1 MLLTIATTHKPATD
15 LGYLMH
21 KHPDKLQ
28 SFDTSFGKMHIF
40 YPESSEERS
49 TIALLLD
56 VDPIA
61 LVRNHKGPSG
71 EGFAL
76 EHYVNDRPYV
86 ASSFMSV
93 AISKAFRS
101 AMSGICKD
109 KPHLVDKVL
118 PLEVKIQVLPS
129 RGGEA
134 FLRSLFEPLGYE
146 VELKRYELDSSF
158 PEWGMSRY
166 FSVTLRNELMMK
178 DLLAH
183 LYVLIP
189 VLDNDKHYWIS
200 EHEVQ
205 KLEEKGSGWLEQHPE
220 KEQIIKRYLKNV
232 GAYTK
237 LAMSRLSEEEVN
249 DEADEELSVDDKL
262 KKEKSISLHQQRLNK
277 ALDELKFSGAQS
289 VLDLGCGEGRLL
301 KLLIKEKQFDRI
313 IGMDVSYR
321 SLENAKDRLNYER
334 MPEKQK
340 EKIKLIHGSL
350 TYRDKRLKGFDAA
363 AVIEVIEHLD
373 LSRLASFERVVFES
387 ARPLTVII
395 TTPNAEYNVKYESLT
410 EGAFRHS
417 DHRFEWTR
425 AEFEKWAS
433 GISARYNYAVRFE
446 PIGDWDDEVGA
457 PSQMGVF
464 KIKN

>member
-1 MLLTIATTHKPATD
+1 MLLTITTKHKPATD
-15 LGYLMH
+15 LGYLLH

-28 SFDTSFGKMHIF
+28 SFDTSFGKMYVF

-56 VDPIA
+56 VDPVA

-109 KPHLVDKVL
+109 KPYLVDRVL
-118 PLEVKIQVLPS
+118 PLEVKIQLLPS

-134 FLRSLFEPLGYE
+134 FLRSLFEPMGYQ
-146 VELKRYELDSSF
+146 VELKRYELDTKY

-166 FSVTLRNELMMK
+166 FSVTLRNELKMK

-220 KEQIIKRYLKNV
+220 KELIIKRYLKNV
-232 GAYTK
+232 GAYTR
-237 LAMSRLSEEEVN
+237 LAKSRLSEEEMIENEEEVSPN
-249 DEADEELSVDDKL
+249 DQVKEE
-262 KKEKSISLHQQRLNK
+262 KKISLHQQRLNK
-277 ALDELKFSGAQS
+277 ALDELKLSGAQS
-289 VLDLGCGEGRLL
+289 VLDLGCGEGKLL
-301 KLLIKEKQFDRI
+301 KLLMKEAQFDNI
-313 IGMDVSYR
+313 VGMDVSYR
-321 SLENAKDRLNYER
+321 TLEIAKVRLNYER
-334 MPEKQK
+334 LPQKQK
-340 EKIKLIHGSL
+340 ERLRLIHGSL

-387 ARPLTVII
+387 ARPLTVVI
-395 TTPNAEYNVKYESLT
+395 TTPNAEYNVKYEALS

-425 AEFEKWAS
+425 AEFERWAS
-433 GISARYNYAVRFE
+433 GIATKYNYEVRFE
-446 PIGDWDDEVGA
+446 PIGDWDEEVGA

>member
-1 MLLTIATTHKPATD
+1 MLITITTTHKPATD
-15 LGYLMH
+15 LGYLLH

-28 SFDTSFGKMHIF
+28 SFDTSFGKMHVF

-56 VDPIA
+56 VDPVA

-76 EHYVNDRPYV
+76 EHYVNDRPYA

-109 KPHLVDKVL
+109 KPYLVDKVL
-118 PLEVKIQVLPS
+118 PVEVKIQVLPS

-134 FLRSLFEPLGYE
+134 FLRSLFEPMGYQ
-146 VELKRYELDSSF
+146 VELKRYELDTKY

-166 FSVTLRNELMMK
+166 FSVTLRNELKMK

-220 KEQIIKRYLKNV
+220 KELIIKRYLKNV
-232 GAYTK
+232 GAYTR
-237 LAMSRLSEEEVN
+237 LAKSRLSEEEMIENEEEVSPN
-249 DEADEELSVDDKL
+249 DQVKEE
-262 KKEKSISLHQQRLNK
+262 KKISLHQQRLNK
-277 ALDELKFSGAQS
+277 ALDELKLSGAQS
-289 VLDLGCGEGRLL
+289 VLDLGCGEGKLL
-301 KLLIKEKQFDRI
+301 KLLMKEAQFDNI
-313 IGMDVSYR
+313 VGMDVSYR
-321 SLENAKDRLNYER
+321 TLEIAKVRLNYDGL
-334 MPEKQK
+334 PQKQK
-340 EKIKLIHGSL
+340 ERLGLIHGSL

-373 LSRLASFERVVFES
+373 LSRLASFERVAFES
-387 ARPLTVII
+387 ARPLTVVI
-395 TTPNAEYNVKYESLT
+395 TTPNAEYNVKYESLS

-433 GISARYNYAVRFE
+433 GIATKYNYEVRFE
-446 PIGDWDDEVGA
+446 PIGDWDEEVGA

>member
-1 MLLTIATTHKPATD
+1 MLLTITTTHKPATD
-15 LGYLMH
+15 LGYLLH

-28 SFDTSFGKMHIF
+28 SFDTSFGKMHVF

-56 VDPIA
+56 VDPVA

-93 AISKAFRS
+93 AISKVFRS

-109 KPHLVDKVL
+109 KPYLVDKLL
-118 PLEVKIQVLPS
+118 PVEVKIQVLPS

-134 FLRSLFEPLGYE
+134 FLRSLFEPMGYQ
-146 VELKRYELDSSF
+146 VELKRYELDTKF

-166 FSVTLRNELMMK
+166 FSVTLRNELKMK

-232 GAYTK
+232 GAYTR
-237 LAMSRLSEEEVN
+237 LAKSRLSEEEMIENEGEVSPN
-249 DEADEELSVDDKL
+249 DQEE
-262 KKEKSISLHQQRLNK
+262 KKISLHQQRLNK
-277 ALDELKFSGAQS
+277 AQDELKLSGAQS
-289 VLDLGCGEGRLL
+289 VLDLGCGEGKLL
-301 KLLIKEKQFDRI
+301 KLLMKEAQFNNI
-313 IGMDVSYR
+313 VGMDVSYR
-321 SLENAKDRLNYER
+321 TLEIAKVRLNYER
-334 MPEKQK
+334 LPQKQK
-340 EKIKLIHGSL
+340 ERLGLIQGSL

-373 LSRLASFERVVFES
+373 LPRLASFERVVFES
-387 ARPLTVII
+387 ARPLTVVI
-395 TTPNAEYNVKYESLT
+395 TTPNAEYNVKYESLS

-425 AEFEKWAS
+425 AEFERWAS
-433 GISARYNYAVRFE
+433 GIATKYNYEVRFE
-446 PIGDWDDEVGA
+446 PIGDWDEEVGA

>member
-1 MLLTIATTHKPATD
+1 M
-15 LGYLMH
+15 
-21 KHPDKLQ
+21 
-28 SFDTSFGKMHIF
+28 SFGKMHVF

-61 LVRNHKGPSG
+61 LVRDHKGPSG

-101 AMSGICKD
+101 AMGGICKD
-109 KPHLVDKVL
+109 KPYLVDRVL
-118 PLEVKIQVLPS
+118 PLEVNIQVLPS

-134 FLRSLFEPLGYE
+134 FLRSLFEPLGYQ
-146 VELKRYELDSSF
+146 VELKRYELDPQF

-166 FSVTLRNELMMK
+166 FSVTLRNELKMK

-205 KLEEKGSGWLEQHPE
+205 KLEEKGNGWLEQHPE
-220 KEQIIKRYLKNV
+220 KELIIKRYLKNV
-232 GAYTK
+232 GAFTR
-237 LAMSRLSEEEVN
+237 LAKSRLSEEEIIDNKEEEVSSN
-249 DEADEELSVDDKL
+249 DNVKEERK
-262 KKEKSISLHQQRLNK
+262 ISLHQQRLNK
-277 ALDELKFSGAQS
+277 ALDELKLSGAQS
-289 VLDLGCGEGRLL
+289 VVDLGCGEGKLL
-301 KLLIKEKQFDRI
+301 KLLMKEAQFNNI
-313 IGMDVSYR
+313 VGMDVSYR
-321 SLENAKDRLNYER
+321 TLENAKSRLNYER
-334 MPEKQK
+334 IPQKQK
-340 EKIKLIHGSL
+340 DRLGLIHGSL

-387 ARPLTVII
+387 ARPLTVVI
-395 TTPNAEYNVKYESLT
+395 TTPNAEYNVKYESLN

-433 GISARYNYAVRFE
+433 GIATKYNYEVRFE
-446 PIGDWDDEVGA
+446 PIGDWDVEVGA